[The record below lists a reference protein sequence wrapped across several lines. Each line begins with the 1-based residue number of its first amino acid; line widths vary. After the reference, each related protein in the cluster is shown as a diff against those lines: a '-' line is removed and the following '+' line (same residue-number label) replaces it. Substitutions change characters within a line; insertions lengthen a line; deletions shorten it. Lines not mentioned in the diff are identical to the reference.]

1 MVRILKDRQVRVHKG
16 VVLYVNA
23 DGTVRAELVLSP
35 TIIDASSY
43 VCVILLTEEEE
54 NGDKSGNRIG

>member
-54 NGDKSGNRIG
+54 NGDKNGNRIG

>member
-54 NGDKSGNRIG
+54 NGDKNGSRIG

>member
-1 MVRILKDRQVRVHKG
+1 MVRILKDKQVRVHKG

-43 VCVILLTEEEE
+43 ICVILLTEEEE
-54 NGDKSGNRIG
+54 NGDKNGSRIG

>member
-16 VVLYVNA
+16 VVLYVNT

-54 NGDKSGNRIG
+54 NGDKNGSRIG

>member
-1 MVRILKDRQVRVHKG
+1 MVRILKNRQVRVYKG

-23 DGTVRAELVLSP
+23 DGTVRAELVLSQ

-54 NGDKSGNRIG
+54 NGDKNGNRIG

>member
-1 MVRILKDRQVRVHKG
+1 MVRILKDRQVRVYKG

-23 DGTVRAELVLSP
+23 DGTVRAELILSP

-54 NGDKSGNRIG
+54 YGNKNGNRIS

>member
-1 MVRILKDRQVRVHKG
+1 MVRILKDKQVRVHKG

-23 DGTVRAELVLSP
+23 DGTVRAELVLSQ

-54 NGDKSGNRIG
+54 NGDKNGSRIG

>member
-1 MVRILKDRQVRVHKG
+1 MVRILKDKQVRVHKG

-54 NGDKSGNRIG
+54 NGDKNGSRIG

>member
-1 MVRILKDRQVRVHKG
+1 MVRILKDKQVRVHKG
-16 VVLYVNA
+16 VVLYVNT

-54 NGDKSGNRIG
+54 NGDKNGSRIG

>member
-1 MVRILKDRQVRVHKG
+1 MVRILKNRQVRVYKG

-54 NGDKSGNRIG
+54 NGDKNGSRIG

>member
-54 NGDKSGNRIG
+54 NGDKNRSRIG

>member
-16 VVLYVNA
+16 VVLYVNT
-23 DGTVRAELVLSP
+23 DGTVRAELILSP

-54 NGDKSGNRIG
+54 NGDKNGSRIG